1 VHCEGS
7 VVAQG
12 LESRSIGVEVFNFS
26 NFFLMAEAIASEFS
40 FLLQRQPSAA
50 SRFHPTDGTP
60 VVLKRQTP
68 EVKGTNQR
76 LKRDCSLAPHI
87 KAESP

>member
-1 VHCEGS
+1 MHCEGS
-7 VVAQG
+7 LVAQG

-26 NFFLMAEAIASEFS
+26 NFFLMAETIASEFS

-60 VVLKRQTP
+60 VVLKRHAP

-76 LKRDCSLAPHI
+76 LKQTGIVLSHLT
-87 KAESP
+87 